1 MTTSKKYTFCCKKD
15 KTKTGSLLTM
25 NILHLFINYQILTNE
40 INTPGIKFPFLS
52 HISQDPKNKDSLSL
66 YTSKSQKKEFL
77 STISSLESYR
87 HIYDTC
93 IQLYINIFINTSQC
107 YRHFKIF
114 LIFQHV
120 HIISRS
126 LYLGQASHG
135 I

>member
-66 YTSKSQKKEFL
+66 
-77 STISSLESYR
+77 
-87 HIYDTC
+87 
-93 IQLYINIFINTSQC
+93 
-107 YRHFKIF
+107 
-114 LIFQHV
+114 
-120 HIISRS
+120 
-126 LYLGQASHG
+126 
-135 I
+135 